1 MRDLRP
7 LIVATMNAMHIPEGP
22 ARLMPTSMLSTGAE
36 DLDELP
42 RELELRPLAG
52 EVPQDLWGHLFI
64 AGSIASVGRPAFTG
78 EGTLYRFDLSPSGVR
93 LRQNLMRPPCHY
105 ADHAADEYGEMMRF
119 RDVGLSRIS
128 PLLGVRST
136 LSNSPIPLRDRMI
149 ITTDAGRPWEFDPIT
164 LELVT
169 PIGKGDEWLGS
180 IPVPWPFPLVLST
193 AHPAEDRETGEF
205 FTVNFSNP
213 APGKPGFSHL
223 IRWTGRSLEH
233 FHLIDAAGEEV
244 QITQC
249 IHQIQVTRHWVLI
262 QDSAFVVE
270 MRQMALDVL
279 SQVLPMGNHL
289 FDLLGASQMRTQR
302 PVTVLWAV
310 RRRDLRPRSGGFAD
324 EPTPVRAYR
333 IELPGESVHFYAD
346 FEDQGDRVRVIVPH
360 TPTLD
365 VSEWIHEGEDL
376 LSGGEAGLD
385 VSGMQIPCALSRGR
399 VGIHDI
405 DVPRGVATSRHV
417 EGEETWGLALG
428 TYAPRGPSKPI
439 EVMFFN
445 TSGFAP
451 ELMPARLLTAYASRI
466 DLTTLPLADGEP
478 PRLLEVDIATGALRG
493 FTAPRGWSLLSPNFI
508 PRAGGP
514 RGPRD
519 GYIVVLAH
527 ASDTVPRQEG
537 SSGEE
542 VWLFDAEDI
551 TKGPVVRLGHPRLDF
566 AFTIHGSWVPELR
579 PSRRDYWVDVR
590 QDLDLE
596 YIHTRAVGA
605 IAFSDL
611 FAETLGRVMMASD
624 VDALLTKEVFP
635 RFGGRDETARAPVT
649 GQVAKK

>member
-1 MRDLRP
+1 
-7 LIVATMNAMHIPEGP
+7 MNAMEIPEGP
-22 ARLMPTSMLSTGAE
+22 CRIMPTSMLSSGAE
-36 DLDELP
+36 DLDGLAH
-42 RELELRPLAG
+42 ELELQVLAG
-52 EVPQDLWGHLFI
+52 QLPDDLWGHLFI
-64 AGSIASVGRPAFTG
+64 AGSISGVGRPAFTG
-78 EGTLYRFDLSPSGVR
+78 EGTVYRFDLSPEGVR
-93 LRQNLMRPPCHY
+93 LKQNVMRPPCHF
-105 ADHAADEYGEMMRF
+105 ADREAGRFGEMMRF

-128 PLLGVRST
+128 PLLGVRSV

-149 ITTDAGRPWEFDPIT
+149 ITTDAGRPWEFDPET

-193 AHPAEDRETGEF
+193 AHPAEDKETGEF

-213 APGKPGFSHL
+213 APAKPGFSHL
-223 IRWTGRSLEH
+223 IRWTGKAFEH
-233 FHLIDAAGEEV
+233 FRLIDTNGEPV
-244 QITQC
+244 QIRQC

-279 SQVLPMGNHL
+279 SQMLPVGHL
-289 FDLLGASQMRTQR
+289 IDLLGSHQMRTQSSS
-302 PVTVLWAV
+302 TVIHAV

-333 IELPGESVHFYAD
+333 IELAGESVHFYAD
-346 FEDQGDRVRVIVPH
+346 FEDRGDRVRLIIPH

-385 VSGMQIPCALSRGR
+385 VAGMQIPCALARGR
-399 VGIHDI
+399 LGVHEV
-405 DVPRGVATSRHV
+405 DVPRGVAVSSHYA

-428 TYAPRGPSKPI
+428 TYAERGQDKPI

-451 ELMPARLLTAYASRI
+451 ELMPSRLLSAYASRI
-466 DLTTLPLADGEP
+466 DVKALPLAEGQP
-478 PRLLEVDIATGALRG
+478 PRLLDVEIATGALRSY
-493 FTAPRGWSLLSPNFI
+493 TAPKGWSLLSPNFI

-519 GYIVVLAH
+519 GYVVVLAH
-527 ASDTVPRQEG
+527 ASETVPRQHG

-542 VWLFDAEDI
+542 VWLFDAQDI
-551 TKGPVVRLGHPRLDF
+551 AKGPVVRLGHAELDF

-579 PSRRDYWVDVR
+579 PSRRDYHVDIR

-596 YIHTRAVGA
+596 YIHERAIGTMT
-605 IAFSDL
+605 FSDL
-611 FAETLGRVMMASD
+611 LVETIGRVMLSDD
-624 VDALLTKEVFP
+624 VDDLLATVVFP
-635 RFGGRDETARAPVT
+635 HFKEGGEGPAK
-649 GQVAKK
+649 QVEQKKR